1 MEWCG
6 STASCA
12 RPPMKRAGRLSTLFA
27 PNATF
32 RDFVN
37 LYIAEGYRRNR
48 NCVSLANS
56 DAAVIAVAAMWMRR
70 LSRNKLDCRLQY
82 HADQDLDE
90 LRAYWGRVLNVEP
103 ELIGAKRKV
112 EQRSARRP
120 HLALEIR
127 RLHRA
132 HKRHVFARKTPGV
145 DGLPERG
152 VARLGSRRGVAK
164 PGYRAAF
171 GAPRSAVR
179 IRPPRS
185 RRFESADLTKP

>member
-6 STASCA
+6 STGELREAAYEEGRQTFDALCA
-12 RPPMKRAGRLSTLFA
+12 EPS
-27 PNATF
+27 F

-56 DAAVIAVAAMWMRR
+56 DAAVIAVAATWMRR

-90 LRAYWGRVLNVEP
+90 LRAYWGRALNVEP
-103 ELIGAKRKV
+103 ELIGVSAKSNSGQLGGRTW
-112 EQRSARRP
+112 RSRY
-120 HLALEIR
+120 
-127 RLHRA
+127 
-132 HKRHVFARKTPGV
+132 GV
-145 DGLPERG
+145 CTVRTNDTYLR
-152 VARLGSRRGVAK
+152 ARLQAWMDCLKGEWLHSGGRRGVAK